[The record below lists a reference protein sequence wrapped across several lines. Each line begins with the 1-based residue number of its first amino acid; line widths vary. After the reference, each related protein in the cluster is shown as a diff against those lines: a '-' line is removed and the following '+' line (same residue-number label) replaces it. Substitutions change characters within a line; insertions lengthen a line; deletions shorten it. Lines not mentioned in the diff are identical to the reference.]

1 MKNAIFSILLQ
12 TLEEF
17 KEESPV
23 FLSCPISRHFF
34 PLSSYKG
41 KEDTLTDVYHQE
53 KCFGTNT
60 IYVQFPLGIVSKF
73 RF

>member
-1 MKNAIFSILLQ
+1 MLVVGYTNNLTDFVAEQLMKNAIFSILLQ

-34 PLSSYKG
+34 PSLFS
-41 KEDTLTDVYHQE
+41 
-53 KCFGTNT
+53 
-60 IYVQFPLGIVSKF
+60 
-73 RF
+73 